1 MIMRPRAKT
10 GSKRHV
16 WLRRQILGEGPEAP
30 CICTLGVTGAQ
41 RGVTAIRGEGAL
53 FRQYH
58 LLLST
63 TLSSGSPAAKQRQF
77 SRSIASHFW
86 R

>member
-1 MIMRPRAKT
+1 MSGCGAKYW
-10 GSKRHV
+10 GQGPKR
-16 WLRRQILGEGPEAP
+16 LAYAP
-30 CICTLGVTGAQ
+30 WVSRGAQ
-41 RGVTAIRGEGAL
+41 RGVTAIRGEWSL